1 MLKKRCTLR
10 YLLLCNVVNATKA
23 SVTVIYGEDDYLRRQ
38 AEQEVRAGFAIVS
51 NLDVQQL
58 SKEEFVLRCCQRE
71 LFQTDVQ
78 LFIMRSKDE
87 HRNLWQALAATKL
100 KLCHAVLFNC
110 RKKSLSATLQKTLK
124 TLKVKSIACPT
135 PRMYEYTKHLQQICV
150 RYQLQLE
157 PRGQQLLLEHCGMQ
171 LETLA
176 NEVQKLALIF
186 GTSKV
191 TAQDVAPHLG
201 LLREDSSFVIIDLLL
216 GKQYSQAQLAVA
228 KLLQRGESALS
239 ILGLLAYFL
248 RNLILA
254 SEGQLKLAPRQVSRY
269 QSFARTCQPAICL
282 DLLATCQQAD
292 MDLKTSRARPELVLG
307 NILLQFPH

>member
-1 MLKKRCTLR
+1 M
-10 YLLLCNVVNATKA
+10 NATKA
-23 SVTVIYGEDDYLRRQ
+23 SITVIYGEDDYLRRQ
-38 AEQEVRAGFAIVS
+38 AEQEVRTGFASVS
-51 NLDVQQL
+51 SLDMQQL
-58 SKEEFVLRCCQRE
+58 SKEEFVLRCCQRD
-71 LFQTDVQ
+71 LFQRDTQ
-78 LFIMRSKDE
+78 LFIIRSKDE

-124 TLKVKSIACPT
+124 TLPAKSIACPT
-135 PRMYEYTKHLQQICV
+135 PRPHEYTKHLQQICS

-157 PRGQQLLLEHCGMQ
+157 RHGQQLLLEHCGMQ
-171 LETLA
+171 LEAIA

-186 GTSKV
+186 GKSKI
-191 TAQDVAPHLG
+191 TAKDIAPHLG

-216 GKQYSQAQLAVA
+216 GKQYSRAQLAVE
-228 KLLQRGESALS
+228 KLLQRGESALA

-269 QSFARTCQPAICL
+269 QSLARTCPPTACL
-282 DLLATCQQAD
+282 NLLATCQQAD

-307 NILLQFPH
+307 NILLLFRQLS